1 MGVHVDILK
10 CCACPPG
17 AFADSEQ
24 IFLLQVEEKDQAK
37 ILDYY
42 IFLLQS
48 AQQIHLLL
56 NRAKSMLKITS
67 QKCVGGKRLLE
78 VCNSL
83 LLHKV

>member
-48 AQQIHLLL
+48 AQ
-56 NRAKSMLKITS
+56 
-67 QKCVGGKRLLE
+67 
-78 VCNSL
+78 
-83 LLHKV
+83 